1 MSRVLQKHFV
11 AIDMGS
17 NSFHLVIAREQDGSL
32 QILHKEKQ
40 QVKLAQGLNHKNQLS
55 QEAIERGVN
64 CLKDFAQRFS
74 ELEQTQVR
82 PVATHTLRVATNVNE
97 FLQAARNVLPY
108 PIEIISG
115 HEEARLIYSGIA
127 QNQVLT
133 QRNLVIDIGG
143 GSTEVVIGKKTKPT
157 HLSSLRCGCVSFH
170 EHFFHHGELTK
181 EHFKAA
187 MTAADKQ
194 LATLSKTY
202 FNTEWTTVLGSSGSV
217 KAIVEAVKEVV
228 GETELTLK
236 NLKALKQHLIE
247 CKNIEQVFFENV
259 EDRRTL
265 LIPAALAILISCFK
279 RLSISNLSFA
289 SSALREGVLYEL
301 AKIGQY
307 QDVQLRTVQSI
318 AKLYHVDFNH
328 AHKVSNMAMD
338 LFEHVA
344 DEWGIRDQARLLGFA
359 ASLHE
364 IGIHINSRQHQ
375 KHGSYIISNSDLP
388 GFSEQ
393 LQSDL
398 ATLIAN
404 HRKTPSI
411 THFQTLAPQHKQSL
425 IYLTC
430 ILRIAVLSNLGRIG
444 CKFDFNKAHASE
456 NTLTLS
462 LPHATKQSQLFIKD
476 LRREQKRLAL
486 LDIELELR

>member
-1 MSRVLQKHFV
+1 
-11 AIDMGS
+11 MGS

-40 QVKLAQGLNHKNQLS
+40 QVKLAQGLNDKNELS

-64 CLKDFAQRFS
+64 CLKDFSLRFS
-74 ELEQTQVR
+74 DLKQTQVR
-82 PVATHTLRVATNVNE
+82 PVATHTLRVATNAE
-97 FLQAARNVLPY
+97 AFLQAASKVLPY
-108 PIEIISG
+108 PIDIISG

-127 QNQVLT
+127 QNQILT

-143 GSTEVVIGKKTKPT
+143 GSTEIVIGKKTKPT

-170 EHFFHHGELTK
+170 ERFFHHGELTR

-187 MTAADKQ
+187 MKAADKQ
-194 LATLSKTY
+194 LATLSKDY
-202 FNTEWTTVLGSSGSV
+202 FNTNWTMALGSSGSV
-217 KAIVEAVKEVV
+217 KAITEAVKELC
-228 GETELTLK
+228 GESTLTLK
-236 NLKALKQHLIE
+236 NLRALKQHLLNFEHID
-247 CKNIEQVFFENV
+247 QVSFVNV

-265 LIPAALAILISCFK
+265 LIPAALSILISCFK
-279 RLSISNLSFA
+279 RLSIQHLEFA
-289 SSALREGVLYEL
+289 QSALREGVLYEL

-307 QDVQLRTVQSI
+307 QDVQQRTVSST

-328 AHKVSNMAMD
+328 AQKVHNMAMD

-344 DEWGIRDQARLLGFA
+344 DDWGIRDQARLLGFA

-375 KHGSYIISNSDLP
+375 RHGSYIISNSDLP

-393 LQSDL
+393 LQNDL
-398 ATLIAN
+398 SILIAN
-404 HRKTPSI
+404 HRKTPLLSPYQSLE
-411 THFQTLAPQHKQSL
+411 TQHKQQL
-425 IYLTC
+425 VYLTC
-430 ILRIAVLSNLGRIG
+430 ILRIAVLANLGRIG
-444 CKFDFNKAHASE
+444 RKFDFNNAQAS
-456 NTLTLS
+456 NHKLTLS
-462 LPHATKQSQLFIKD
+462 LPNATKQNQLFIKD

-486 LDIELELR
+486 LNIELELR